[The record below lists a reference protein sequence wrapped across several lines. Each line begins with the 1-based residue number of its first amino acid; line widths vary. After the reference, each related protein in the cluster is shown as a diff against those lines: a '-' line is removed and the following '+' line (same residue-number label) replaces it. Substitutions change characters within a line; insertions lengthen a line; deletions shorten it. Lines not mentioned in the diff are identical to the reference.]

1 MHLLFLILS
10 SFLNADQTGVLT
22 VKVANVKEFKGSI
35 RMAVYN
41 NEKFFLSETQVF
53 CGAITPLAPET
64 SPTLSCDKLPF
75 GQYAVAVYHDLNNN
89 NKMDKNALGIPTEPY
104 AFSNNVGVKWR
115 SPKFADAVF
124 VLSNAKQELTISLK
138 RWSEY

>member
-1 MHLLFLILS
+1 MAENLRTTLYRDGSAIPTGLS
-10 SFLNADQTGVLT
+10 DASWSSTTSGA
-22 VKVANVKEFKGSI
+22 
-35 RMAVYN
+35 MAVYN